1 MVPPVPVHVPKMT
14 IQHKLVLA
22 RSLAIGACHFIIG
35 QPPSWFT
42 VSALVLIPVIRATE
56 SFKAQSTLVRFHS
69 SVNHNMRIQSLLLL
83 KLSAALP
90 TLERGFIHTV
100 ISGFVIRQINA
111 VFEDFWAFW
120 ALNENISVLIKMS
133 FVVLRVAERF

>member
-1 MVPPVPVHVPKMT
+1 M
-14 IQHKLVLA
+14 
-22 RSLAIGACHFIIG
+22 S
-35 QPPSWFT
+35 
-42 VSALVLIPVIRATE
+42 
-56 SFKAQSTLVRFHS
+56 
-69 SVNHNMRIQSLLLL
+69 IQSLLLL

-120 ALNENISVLIKMS
+120 ALNENISVLVKMS